1 MATGVVLMWRQM
13 RLMTSRMMLSSNIQ
27 PLPLQLKRW
36 MLQEHQ
42 YDEWPSTS
50 LAHHSQYC
58 RAGCG
63 GKRRVHC
70 IMAGLIYNWLEER
83 CKEWNAELAEQ
94 ELLGTFGM
102 EDTTE
107 TSAIS
112 ATTNNSSTP
121 ANNPTTTKASK
132 SSRRK
137 KKKKSAAS
145 SRPDTIHGA
154 SNGKVAALEGVLF
167 DESCEGFEE
176 FAGQEPVSPS
186 PAEEPPKQEDQVQEN
201 KANGDA
207 SNKFSGPDMEL
218 EEEEEHHGIDSY
230 PSSVYIMDGK
240 EIQSAQDFLVGRL
253 LQALERG
260 DSKDVVY
267 L

>member
-1 MATGVVLMWRQM
+1 
-13 RLMTSRMMLSSNIQ
+13 
-27 PLPLQLKRW
+27 
-36 MLQEHQ
+36 
-42 YDEWPSTS
+42 
-50 LAHHSQYC
+50 
-58 RAGCG
+58 
-63 GKRRVHC
+63 
-70 IMAGLIYNWLEER
+70 MAGLIYNWLEER